1 MTTWCKVNCTFCSR
15 KKYWSEIEHYVA
27 TLNLKISPLVTCARI
42 VISLVHYPH
51 SRNIFWNTQNEISYL
66 HAALLYPL
74 NISCVSFCF
83 ISEWGCPIKC
93 ECLPWWWT
101 SMPCGPLLLSHTR
114 QYSFPLL
121 SFWIFL
127 WSGCLPRSKARIS
140 CSGIKQI
147 LSQSCQMWQKV
158 CLPRQVIY

>member
-1 MTTWCKVNCTFCSR
+1 MWRICLWILGFKGSYYKANQNNTRSAFTQKHDVVTHENNMLSFHVWKITISMTTWYKVNCTFCSR

-114 QYSFPLL
+114 Q
-121 SFWIFL
+121 
-127 WSGCLPRSKARIS
+127 
-140 CSGIKQI
+140 
-147 LSQSCQMWQKV
+147 
-158 CLPRQVIY
+158 